1 MSNISIK
8 SREEIEIMREGG
20 RILAGIL
27 EKLRAE
33 VKPGRSAQELDK
45 LARELVF
52 SRGARPSFLGYAP
65 NGRGEGYPAALC
77 VSINDEIVHGI
88 PEKNKII
95 SEGDLVKLDMGVERK
110 KMHTDATIMVGVGK
124 ISVAA
129 EKIMKVAEE
138 CLYLGIDAIAPGKII
153 SDYACAVEDHAKK
166 NGFSIV
172 RDLVGHGVGRSIHE
186 PPQVLNYFHKKL
198 GNVTLKVG
206 MTLALEPMI
215 NEGGYEIY
223 LADDGWTY
231 KTLDGKLNGHWEHTV
246 AVTKDGC
253 EILTKI

>member
-1 MSNISIK
+1 MSSVSIK
-8 SREEIEIMREGG
+8 SKEEVEIMREGG
-20 RILAGIL
+20 RILAEIL
-27 EKLRAE
+27 EKLRE
-33 VKPGRSAQELDK
+33 SVKPGKSAEELDK

-52 SRGARPSFLGYAP
+52 SRGARPSFLGYQP
-65 NGRGEGYPAALC
+65 GGSGEGYPAALC
-77 VSINDEIVHGI
+77 VSVNDEIVHGI

-95 SEGDLVKLDMGVERK
+95 FEGDLVKLDMGVELK

-124 ISVAA
+124 ISKTA
-129 EKIMKVAEE
+129 EKIMKVTEE
-138 CLYLGIDAIAPGKII
+138 CLYLGIGAIAPGKKL
-153 SDYACAVEDHAKK
+153 SDYARAVEDHAQIC
-166 NGFSIV
+166 GFSVV
-172 RDLVGHGVGRSIHE
+172 RDLVGHGVGYSIHE
-186 PPQVLNYFHKKL
+186 PPQVLNYFHKRL
-198 GNVTLKVG
+198 GNVVLKEG

-253 EILTKI
+253 DILTKL